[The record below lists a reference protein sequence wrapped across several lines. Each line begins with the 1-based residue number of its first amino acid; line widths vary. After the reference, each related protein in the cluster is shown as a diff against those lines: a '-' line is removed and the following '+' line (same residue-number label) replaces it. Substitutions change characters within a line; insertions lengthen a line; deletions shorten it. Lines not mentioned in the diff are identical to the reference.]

1 MKHAIK
7 ISPSILAANM
17 AKLGE
22 ECDDVISAGANCIH
36 FDVMDN
42 HYVPNL
48 TLGPD
53 VCQALINYGIQAPV
67 DVHLMV
73 KPVDDLIVKFAKAGA
88 SHISIHPES
97 SLHLHRSLQLIRDHD
112 CTAGIVLNPGTT
124 LDTLIHCHQLIS
136 KIVIMTVNPGFGGQ
150 SLIKEMLPK
159 ICEARSLYPKLS
171 IQVDGG
177 VTANNIT
184 SLAQAG
190 ANDFVA
196 GSAIFNQKDRK
207 AALLS
212 LRQNAENTVL
222 SP

>member
-1 MKHAIK
+1 MNHAIK
-7 ISPSILAANM
+7 ISPSILAADM
-17 AKLGE
+17 ACLGQ
-22 ECDDVISAGANCIH
+22 ECDDVLSAGADCIH

-48 TLGPD
+48 TIGPD
-53 VCQALINYGIQAPV
+53 VCQALINYGIKAPI

-73 KPVDDLIVKFAKAGA
+73 NPVDDLIIKFAKAGA

-97 SLHLHRSLQLIRDHD
+97 TLHLHRSLQLIRDLD
-112 CTAGIVLNPGTT
+112 CTAGIVLNPGAT
-124 LDTLIHCHQLIS
+124 LDALTHCHHLIS

-159 ICEARSLYPKLS
+159 IRKARSLYPALS

-177 VTANNIT
+177 VTADNIA

-212 LRQNAENTVL
+212 LRKNAENIKE
-222 SP
+222 